1 MKHPTLALAGA
12 ALLLAAGGARAG
24 DDAQSM
30 FDENT
35 YQSLVAETKARR
47 VGDVLT
53 VVVQESASAL
63 SSTDLRAQK
72 DFSAGAHLQLT
83 GIPNRGPGPH
93 AATGGTTTASDG
105 SGSTQRTGRL
115 LAQLSVRVT
124 AVEPNGDLQVS
135 GQQSLKIN
143 GEEQLITL
151 GGVVR
156 RQDVAADGTV
166 LSNRI
171 AEARIQFDGEGF
183 VTDQSKPGWIARLF
197 NFLGF

>member
-1 MKHPTLALAGA
+1 MKPAIIALGGT
-12 ALLLAAGGARAG
+12 ALLLAAAGARAG
-24 DDAQSM
+24 DDAQSL

-35 YQSLVAETKARR
+35 YQALVAENKAHR

-53 VVVQESASAL
+53 VIVQESATAL

-83 GIPNRGPGPH
+83 AIPNRSPEPH

-115 LAQLSVRVT
+115 LAQVSVRVT
-124 AVEPNGDLQVS
+124 GVNPNGDLQVP
-135 GQQSLKIN
+135 GRQSMKIN
-143 GEEQLITL
+143 GEEQSITL
-151 GGVVR
+151 SGVVR
-156 RQDVAADGTV
+156 QQDVAADDTV
-166 LSNRI
+166 ASNRI
-171 AEARIQFDGEGF
+171 ADARIQFDGEGF
-183 VTDQSKPGWIARLF
+183 VTDQGKPGWIARLF